1 MVNIKVL
8 EKITDKFAVDSDKK
22 IYKLKLLISDVSPQF
37 LNVIK
42 RTIEEEV
49 KCLAIE
55 DVFIMENNS
64 AMWDEM
70 IAHRLGLLSIN
81 TPENLSYNSK
91 VKLYLEKKGK
101 GYVLASDIKSENPQ
115 VYPVYPDTI
124 IAYLGDNHS
133 IKIEMYAVFGCGN
146 EHAKWIPAN
155 VYYYR
160 LVDLKLKEELT
171 KEEIEKLNKMGIKI
185 KKGQLDIPENKKY
198 DRTFLDAIY
207 SVSRYKIEE
216 VPKEEYVF
224 VIESFG
230 QYSAEKI
237 INLSINEIR
246 EKLKELMNFF
256 MTSE

>member
-124 IAYLGDNHS
+124 IAYLG
-133 IKIEMYAVFGCGN
+133 
-146 EHAKWIPAN
+146 
-155 VYYYR
+155 
-160 LVDLKLKEELT
+160 
-171 KEEIEKLNKMGIKI
+171 
-185 KKGQLDIPENKKY
+185 
-198 DRTFLDAIY
+198 
-207 SVSRYKIEE
+207 
-216 VPKEEYVF
+216 
-224 VIESFG
+224 
-230 QYSAEKI
+230 
-237 INLSINEIR
+237 
-246 EKLKELMNFF
+246 
-256 MTSE
+256 

>member
-1 MVNIKVL
+1 MVKIKVL
-8 EKITDKFAVDSDKK
+8 EKATDKFAIDSDKK
-22 IYKLKLLISDVSPQF
+22 TYKLKMLISDVSPQF

-55 DVFIMENNS
+55 DVYIIENNS

-70 IAHRLGLLSIN
+70 IAHRLGLIPLN

-124 IAYLGDNHS
+124 IAYLGENHS
-133 IKIEMYAVFGCGN
+133 LKIEMYAVFGNGN

-160 LVDLKLKEELT
+160 LVDLKLKGELT
-171 KEEIEKLNKMGIKI
+171 KEEIEKLKKLGVEIKN
-185 KKGQLDIPENKKY
+185 GNLEIPKDKKY

-216 VPKEEYVF
+216 IPKEEFVF

-237 INLSINEIR
+237 INLAIHEIR

-256 MTSE
+256 MINE